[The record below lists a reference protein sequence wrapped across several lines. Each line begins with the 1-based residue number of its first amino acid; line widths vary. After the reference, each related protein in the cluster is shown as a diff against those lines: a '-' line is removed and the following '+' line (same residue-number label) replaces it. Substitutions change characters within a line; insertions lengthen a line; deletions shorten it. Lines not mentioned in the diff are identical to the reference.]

1 MLVCPSCYTE
11 SPDMANFCLHCGT
24 SLKSLPKSEKETP
37 AENDSSQENETMTEA
52 LRRLMPTSYVE
63 KLLASKG
70 QIEGERRVVTILF
83 SDVKGSTS
91 LAENLDPEEVL
102 EIMNGA
108 FDVLIEPIARY
119 EGTLARLMGD
129 AILAFFGAPIAH
141 EDDPYRACRAA
152 LDILQGAKRFSQKLE
167 TEKGIKG
174 FSVRVGI
181 NTGLVVVAEVGAD
194 LRVEYTAMG
203 DAVNVA
209 ARMESSA
216 ESGTI
221 LITEATKKLINNDF
235 EIAPVGPIKVKGK
248 TEPINTYN
256 VLGLAKK
263 RNQQTLS
270 GLNSQLIGREK
281 ELNQIQKA
289 FKELQQGG
297 GKIIS
302 IIGEQG
308 IGKSLLVEESRK
320 FQSSDIKWIE
330 GGALTYTSKNSYWV
344 ARGILKD
351 YLGFHQDSS
360 DEKMSDILQ
369 KRLDACDTKEF
380 SEIYPFLLHF
390 LNLPLEEKYLKSVIW
405 NKAELLKSHVHYAVK
420 NFIKKEAIKQPLVI
434 VCEDLHWC
442 DSPSLEIL
450 NELFSLVEEVPILL
464 ILIYRID
471 ESEGKIWN
479 FHYNNLQAY
488 KNIHEIIS
496 LHSLEHDE
504 CALLINNLFGTQKLP
519 TEIQNQM
526 INRTE
531 GNPFFIKEL
540 LNSLIE
546 RGLLKYEGE
555 QISPVSIEREFQ
567 VPELLQSI
575 IMARIDCLA
584 PSEKLTLQTAS
595 VIGRIFQKRLLSRI
609 METSISNEEFEK
621 SLNELQLSE
630 FILRHLQTK
639 ITSVNTDFEKEYIM
653 KDNLVQD
660 VVYSTLL
667 LSQRERLH
675 RQVGEVI
682 ESEYSNHIEDF
693 IEILADHF
701 EKGKVLDKS
710 IFYYRKAADR
720 SKYIFANEE
729 AIYFYLKILKLS
741 KEAGSDPLELVEV
754 HESLGEVYDL
764 IAKYSLAI
772 DQYNESLKYYK
783 DTSAIARICHKC
795 GQAYERWGKYNKA
808 LELFNDGLRL
818 LNGDSESLQASQ
830 IYAGMGMVYYRQGNY
845 ADANSLNIRALQ
857 ILEKEG
863 NESEIADTYNNLGII
878 YCKMGELEK
887 SLEYHK
893 KCLYLR
899 EASGHMIGLAA
910 SNNNLG
916 YLYQLQNNPEE
927 AIEYYNRSIELCKK
941 IGNLHGLART
951 YDNLSQLYNSQGDEE
966 LAVDYNLKAITI
978 FAKIAKEGL
987 GMNSEV
993 LRQSGVW

>member
-1 MLVCPSCYTE
+1 
-11 SPDMANFCLHCGT
+11 MANFCLHCGT
-24 SLKSLPKSEKETP
+24 SLKSLPNSGKEIP
-37 AENDSSQENETMTEA
+37 NEIDSSQTNETVTEA

-63 KLLASKG
+63 KLLATKG
-70 QIEGERRVVTILF
+70 KIEGERRVVTILF

-141 EDDPYRACRAA
+141 EDDPDRACRAA
-152 LDILQGAKRFSQKLE
+152 LDILQGARTFSQKLE
-167 TEKGIKG
+167 SEKGIKG

-221 LITEATKKLINNDF
+221 LITEATKKLISNDF
-235 EIAPVGPIKVKGK
+235 EIAPVGPIQVKGK
-248 TEPINTYN
+248 TKPINTYN
-256 VLGLAKK
+256 VIGLTEKS
-263 RNQQTLS
+263 NQLEQSNLKTP
-270 GLNSQLIGREK
+270 LIGREV
-281 ELNQIQKA
+281 ELRQIQEA
-289 FKELQQGG
+289 FNKLQQGE

-302 IIGEQG
+302 ITGDQG
-308 IGKSLLVEESRK
+308 IGKSLLVNESLK
-320 FQSSDIKWIE
+320 FQLSDIKRVE
-330 GGALTYTSKNSYWV
+330 GGALSYTSKNSYWV
-344 ARGILKD
+344 ARSILKD

-360 DEKMSDILQ
+360 DEKMSDIL
-369 KRLDACDTKEF
+369 RNMVDTCNEEEF

-390 LNLPLEEKYLKSVIW
+390 LNLPLEEKYLKSEVW
-405 NKAELLKSHVHYAVK
+405 NNAELLKNQIHYAVK
-420 NFIKKEAIKQPLVI
+420 NFIKNEAIKQPLVLI
-434 VCEDLHWC
+434 CEDLHWS
-442 DSPSLEIL
+442 DSPSLELL
-450 NELFSLVEEVPILL
+450 NELFSLIEEVPILL
-464 ILIYRID
+464 ILVYRID
-471 ESEGKIWN
+471 ENEGKIWN

-496 LHSLEHDE
+496 LHALKHNE

-519 TEIQNQM
+519 TEIQDQM

-540 LNSLIE
+540 LHSLID
-546 RGLLKYEGE
+546 RGLLKCEDE

-595 VIGRIFQKRLLSRI
+595 VIGRIFQKRLLARI
-609 METSISNEEFEK
+609 MESSISNIEFEK

-630 FILRHLQTK
+630 FILRHLQTN
-639 ITSVNTDFEKEYIM
+639 IASVKTGFEKEYIM

-660 VVYSTLL
+660 VVYSTIL
-667 LSQRERLH
+667 LSQRQRLH

-682 ESEYSNHIEDF
+682 ESEYSKQNEEF
-693 IEILADHF
+693 VEILADHF

-741 KEAGSDPLELVEV
+741 EEAHNDPLDLVEV
-754 HESLGEVYDL
+754 HESLGEVYAL

-783 DTSAIARICHKC
+783 DTAAIARICHKC
-795 GQAYERWGKYNKA
+795 GQVYERWGKYNKA

-818 LNGDSESLQASQ
+818 LKGNSESLQASQ
-830 IYAGMGMVYYRQGNY
+830 IYAGMGMVHYRQGNY
-845 ADANSLNIRALQ
+845 TDAKILSIRALK

-878 YCKMGELEK
+878 YCKMGDLAK

-893 KCLYLR
+893 KCLGLR
-899 EASGHMIGLAA
+899 EASGHMSGLAA

-916 YLYQLQNNPEE
+916 YLYQLQNNLEE

-951 YDNLSQLYNSQGDEE
+951 YDNLSQLYNSQGKEE
-966 LAVDYNLKAITI
+966 LAIDYNLKAITI

-987 GMNSEV
+987 EMNSEV

>member
-1 MLVCPSCYTE
+1 MLICPSCNTE
-11 SPDMANFCLHCGT
+11 SPDMANFCLHCGAP
-24 SLKSLPKSEKETP
+24 LKSLPNSEKDIP
-37 AENDSSQENETMTEA
+37 AKNVSSQANETMTEA

-63 KLLASKG
+63 KLLATKG

-108 FDVLIEPIARY
+108 FEVLIEPIARY

-152 LDILQGAKRFSQKLE
+152 LDILQGARSFSQKLE
-167 TEKGIKG
+167 SEKGIKG

-216 ESGTI
+216 EPGTI
-221 LITEATKKLINNDF
+221 LITEATRKMINNNF
-235 EIAPVGPIKVKGK
+235 EIVPVGPIQVKGK
-248 TEPINTYN
+248 TKPINTYN
-256 VLGLAKK
+256 VLGLTEKS
-263 RNQQTLS
+263 NQLEQS
-270 GLNSQLIGREK
+270 NLNTPIIGREV
-281 ELNQIQKA
+281 ELKQIQEA
-289 FKELQQGG
+289 FKKLQQGE

-302 IIGEQG
+302 IIGDQG
-308 IGKSLLVEESRK
+308 IGKSLLVNESRK
-320 FQSSDIKWIE
+320 FQSSDTKWVE
-330 GGALTYTSKNSYWV
+330 GGALSYNSKNSYWV
-344 ARGILKD
+344 ARSILKD
-351 YLGFHQDSS
+351 HLGFHQDSS
-360 DEKMSDILQ
+360 DEKMSD
-369 KRLDACDTKEF
+369 RLRNKIDTCNEEEF

-390 LNLPLEEKYLKSVIW
+390 LNLPLEEKYLKSVVW
-405 NKAELLKSHVHYAVK
+405 NNAELLKNQIQYAFK
-420 NFIKKEAIKQPLVI
+420 NFIKKEATKQPLVI
-434 VCEDLHWC
+434 VCEDLHWS
-442 DSPSLEIL
+442 DSPSLELIS
-450 NELFSLVEEVPILL
+450 ELFSLIDEVPILL
-464 ILIYRID
+464 LLVYRID
-471 ESEGKIWN
+471 ENEGEIWN
-479 FHYNNLQAY
+479 FHYNKLQAY
-488 KNIHEIIS
+488 KTKHEIIA
-496 LHSLEHDE
+496 LNALEPNE

-519 TEIQNQM
+519 AEIQNQ
-526 INRTE
+526 IIKRTE
-531 GNPFFIKEL
+531 GNPFFVKEL
-540 LNSLIE
+540 LHSLID
-546 RGLLKYEGE
+546 RGLLKFEDE
-555 QISPVSIEREFQ
+555 QISPIIIEKEFQ

-595 VIGRIFQKRLLSRI
+595 VIGRIFQKSLLAQI
-609 METSISNEEFEK
+609 MQTSISNMEFEK

-630 FILRHLQTK
+630 FILRHLQMNK
-639 ITSVNTDFEKEYIM
+639 TSVKTDFEKEYIM

-660 VVYSTLL
+660 VVYSSML
-667 LSQRERLH
+667 LSQRKRLH
-675 RQVGEVI
+675 KQVGEVI
-682 ESEYSNHIEDF
+682 ESEYSKHNEEF
-693 IEILADHF
+693 VEILADHF

-710 IFYYRKAADR
+710 IFYYRKAAER

-741 KEAGSDPLELVEV
+741 KEANSDPLELVEV
-754 HESLGEVYDL
+754 HESLGEVYAL

-772 DQYNESLKYYK
+772 EQYNESLKYYK

-795 GQAYERWGKYNKA
+795 GQVYERWGKYNKA
-808 LELFNDGLRL
+808 LELFNDGLKL
-818 LNGDSESLQASQ
+818 LNGNSESLQASQ
-830 IYAGMGMVYYRQGNY
+830 IYAGMGMVHYRQGNY
-845 ADANSLNIRALQ
+845 TDANKLNIRALQ

-878 YCKMGELEK
+878 YCKMGDFER

-893 KCLYLR
+893 KCLRLR
-899 EASGHMIGLAA
+899 ETSGHMSGLAA

-916 YLYQLQNNPEE
+916 YLYQLQNNLEE

-941 IGNLHGLART
+941 IGDLHGLART
-951 YDNLSQLYNSQGDEE
+951 YDNLSQLYNSQGKEQ
-966 LAVDYNLKAITI
+966 LAIDYNLKAITI
-978 FAKIAKEGL
+978 FAKIAKEGIE
-987 GMNSEV
+987 MNSEV

>member
-1 MLVCPSCYTE
+1 MLICPSCYTE
-11 SPDMANFCLHCGT
+11 SPDMANFCLHCGA
-24 SLKSLPKSEKETP
+24 SLKSLPNSGKDIP
-37 AENDSSQENETMTEA
+37 AENGSSQANETMTQA
-52 LRRLMPTSYVE
+52 LRRLMPSSYVE
-63 KLLASKG
+63 KLLATKG

-141 EDDPYRACRAA
+141 EDDPDRACRAA
-152 LDILQGAKRFSQKLE
+152 LDILQGARTFSQKLE
-167 TEKGIKG
+167 SEKGIKG

-216 ESGTI
+216 EAGTI
-221 LITEATKKLINNDF
+221 LITEATRKLINNDF
-235 EIAPVGPIKVKGK
+235 EIAPFGSIQVKGK
-248 TEPINTYN
+248 TKPINTYN
-256 VLGLAKK
+256 VLGLTEKS
-263 RNQQTLS
+263 NQLEHS
-270 GLNSQLIGREK
+270 NLNTPIIGREV
-281 ELNQIQKA
+281 ELKQIQEA
-289 FKELQQGG
+289 FKKLQQGE

-302 IIGEQG
+302 IIGDQG
-308 IGKSLLVEESRK
+308 IGKSLLVNESRK
-320 FQSSDIKWIE
+320 FQSSDIKWVE
-330 GGALTYTSKNSYWV
+330 GEALSYTSKNSYWV
-344 ARGILKD
+344 ARSILKNH
-351 YLGFHQDSS
+351 LGFHQDSS
-360 DEKMSDILQ
+360 DEQMRDVLRNRVEECNKE
-369 KRLDACDTKEF
+369 EF
-380 SEIYPFLLHF
+380 SEIYPFLLNF
-390 LNLPLEEKYLKSVIW
+390 LNLPLEEKSLKSVVW
-405 NKAELLKSHVHYAVK
+405 NNAELLKSQFHYAVK
-420 NFIKKEAIKQPLVI
+420 NFIKNEAIKQPLVI

-442 DSPSLEIL
+442 DSPSLELL
-450 NELFSLVEEVPILL
+450 NELFSLIEEVPILL
-464 ILIYRID
+464 LLIYRID

-496 LHSLEHDE
+496 LHALEHDE

-519 TEIQNQM
+519 SEIQNQM

-546 RGLLKYEGE
+546 RGLLKCEDE
-555 QISPVSIEREFQ
+555 QISSVSIEREFQ

-595 VIGRIFQKRLLSRI
+595 VIGRIFQKRLLARI
-609 METSISNEEFEK
+609 MQSSISIIEFEK

-630 FILRHLQTK
+630 FILRHLQTN
-639 ITSVNTDFEKEYIM
+639 ITSVKTDFEKEYIM

-667 LSQRERLH
+667 LSQRQRLH

-682 ESEYSNHIEDF
+682 ESEYSKNNDDF
-693 IEILADHF
+693 LEILADHF
-701 EKGKVLDKS
+701 EKGKVLNKS
-710 IFYYRKAADR
+710 ILYYRKAADR
-720 SKYIFANEE
+720 SKNIFANEE
-729 AIYFYLKILKLS
+729 AIYFYLKTLKLS
-741 KEAGSDPLELVEV
+741 EQAHNNPLDLVEV
-754 HESLGEVYDL
+754 HESLGEVYSL

-772 DQYNESLKYYK
+772 DHYNESLKYYK
-783 DTSAIARICHKC
+783 DPSAIARVCYKC
-795 GQAYERWGKYNKA
+795 GQVYERWGKYDKA

-818 LNGDSESLQASQ
+818 QAVNDESLQASL

-845 ADANSLNIRALQ
+845 TEANKLNTQALQ
-857 ILEKEG
+857 ILEKVG
-863 NESEIADTYNNLGII
+863 NESDIADTYNNLGII
-878 YCKMGELEK
+878 NCKMGDLEK
-887 SLEYHK
+887 AFEYHK

-899 EASGHMIGLAA
+899 ETSGHMSGLAA
-910 SNNNLG
+910 SHNNLG
-916 YLYQLQNNPEE
+916 YLCQLQNNLNE

-941 IGNLHGLART
+941 VGNLHGLARI
-951 YDNLSQLYNSQGDEE
+951 YDNLSELYNSQGKED
-966 LAVDYNLKAITI
+966 LAMDYNLKAVTI
-978 FAKIAKEGL
+978 LGKIAREDSE
-987 GMNSEV
+987 MNSEV
-993 LRQSGVW
+993 WLQSGVW

>member
-1 MLVCPSCYTE
+1 
-11 SPDMANFCLHCGT
+11 MANFCLHCGA
-24 SLKSLPKSEKETP
+24 SLKSIPNSGKDIPT
-37 AENDSSQENETMTEA
+37 ENGSSQANETMTQA

-63 KLLASKG
+63 KLLATKG

-141 EDDPYRACRAA
+141 EDDPDRACRAA
-152 LDILQGAKRFSQKLE
+152 LDILQGARAFSQKLE
-167 TEKGIKG
+167 SEKGIKG

-216 ESGTI
+216 ESGSI

-235 EIAPVGPIKVKGK
+235 EIAPFGTIQVKGK
-248 TEPINTYN
+248 TKPINTYN
-256 VLGLAKK
+256 VLGLTDKSYQLEHSK
-263 RNQQTLS
+263 
-270 GLNSQLIGREK
+270 LNTPLIGREV
-281 ELNQIQKA
+281 ELKQIQEAIKR
-289 FKELQQGG
+289 LQQGE

-302 IIGEQG
+302 IIGDQG
-308 IGKSLLVEESRK
+308 IGKSLLVNESRK
-320 FQSSDIKWIE
+320 FQSSDIKWVE
-330 GGALTYTSKNSYWV
+330 GGALSYTSKNSYWV
-344 ARGILKD
+344 ARSILKD
-351 YLGFHQDSS
+351 HLGFHQDSS
-360 DEKMSDILQ
+360 DEKMRDILRN
-369 KRLDACDTKEF
+369 KFDTDNEEEV

-390 LNLPLEEKYLKSVIW
+390 LNLPLEEKYLKSVVW
-405 NKAELLKSHVHYAVK
+405 NNAELLKSQIHYAVK
-420 NFIKKEAIKQPLVI
+420 KFIKKEAIKQPLVI
-434 VCEDLHWC
+434 VCEDLHWS
-442 DSPSLEIL
+442 DSPSLELL
-450 NELFSLVEEVPILL
+450 NEVFSLIEEVPILL
-464 ILIYRID
+464 LLIYRIN
-471 ESEGKIWN
+471 ENEGEIWN

-488 KNIHEIIS
+488 KNKHEIIA
-496 LHSLEHDE
+496 LNALEPNE
-504 CALLINNLFGTQKLP
+504 CALLINNLFGAQKLP
-519 TEIQNQM
+519 TEIQNQ
-526 INRTE
+526 IIKRTE
-531 GNPFFIKEL
+531 GNPFFVKEL
-540 LNSLIE
+540 LHSLID
-546 RGLLKYEGE
+546 RGLLKCEDE
-555 QISPVSIEREFQ
+555 QISPVSIEKEFQ

-595 VIGRIFQKRLLSRI
+595 VIGRIFQKRLLAGV
-609 METSISNEEFEK
+609 MKTSISNKEFEK

-630 FILRHLQTK
+630 FILRHLQTN
-639 ITSVNTDFEKEYIM
+639 IVSVKTGFEKEYIM

-660 VVYSTLL
+660 VVYSTML
-667 LSQRERLH
+667 LSQRQRLH
-675 RQVGEVI
+675 KQVGEVI
-682 ESEYSNHIEDF
+682 ESEYSKNKEEF
-693 IEILADHF
+693 VEILADHF
-701 EKGKVLDKS
+701 EKGKVLEKS

-741 KEAGSDPLELVEV
+741 EEAHNDPLDLLEV
-754 HESLGEVYDL
+754 HESLGEVYAL

-772 DQYNESLKYYK
+772 DQYNEALKYYK
-783 DTSAIARICHKC
+783 DTTAIARICYKC
-795 GQAYERWGKYNKA
+795 GQVYERWGKYNKA
-808 LELFNDGLRL
+808 LELFNNGLRL
-818 LNGDSESLQASQ
+818 LNGNSESLQVSQ

-845 ADANSLNIRALQ
+845 TDANMLNVRALQ

-878 YCKMGELEK
+878 YCKMGDLEK

-899 EASGHMIGLAA
+899 ETSRHMSGLAA

-916 YLYQLQNNPEE
+916 YLYQLQNNLDE
-927 AIEYYNRSIELCKK
+927 AIKYYNRSIELCKK

-951 YDNLSQLYNSQGDEE
+951 YDNLSQLYNSQGKEE
-966 LAVDYNLKAITI
+966 LAIDYNLKAITI

-987 GMNSEV
+987 EMNSEV

>member
-1 MLVCPSCYTE
+1 
-11 SPDMANFCLHCGT
+11 MANFCLHCGA
-24 SLKSLPKSEKETP
+24 SLKSIPNSGKDIPT
-37 AENDSSQENETMTEA
+37 ENGSSQANETMTQA

-63 KLLASKG
+63 KLLATKG

-141 EDDPYRACRAA
+141 EDDPDRACRAA
-152 LDILQGAKRFSQKLE
+152 LDILQGARAFSQKLE
-167 TEKGIKG
+167 SEKGIKG

-216 ESGTI
+216 ESGSI

-235 EIAPVGPIKVKGK
+235 EIAPFGTIQVKGK
-248 TEPINTYN
+248 TKPINTYN
-256 VLGLAKK
+256 VLGLTDKSYQLEHSK
-263 RNQQTLS
+263 
-270 GLNSQLIGREK
+270 LNTPLIGREV
-281 ELNQIQKA
+281 ELKQIQEA
-289 FKELQQGG
+289 FKRLQQGE

-302 IIGEQG
+302 IIGDQG
-308 IGKSLLVEESRK
+308 IGKSLLVNESRK
-320 FQSSDIKWIE
+320 FQSSDIKWVE
-330 GGALTYTSKNSYWV
+330 GGALSYTSKNSYWV
-344 ARGILKD
+344 ARSILKD
-351 YLGFHQDSS
+351 HLGFHQDSS
-360 DEKMSDILQ
+360 DEKMRDILRN
-369 KRLDACDTKEF
+369 KFDTDNEEEV

-390 LNLPLEEKYLKSVIW
+390 LNLPLEEKYLKSVVW
-405 NKAELLKSHVHYAVK
+405 NNAELLKSQIHYAVK
-420 NFIKKEAIKQPLVI
+420 KFIKKEAIKQPLVI
-434 VCEDLHWC
+434 VCEDLHWS
-442 DSPSLEIL
+442 DSPSLELL
-450 NELFSLVEEVPILL
+450 NEVFSLIEEVPILL
-464 ILIYRID
+464 LLIYRIN
-471 ESEGKIWN
+471 ENEGEIWN

-488 KNIHEIIS
+488 KNKHEIIA
-496 LHSLEHDE
+496 LNALEPNE
-504 CALLINNLFGTQKLP
+504 CALLINNLFGAQKLP
-519 TEIQNQM
+519 TEIQNQ
-526 INRTE
+526 IIKRTE
-531 GNPFFIKEL
+531 GNPFFVKEL
-540 LNSLIE
+540 LHSLID
-546 RGLLKYEGE
+546 RGLLKCEDE
-555 QISPVSIEREFQ
+555 QISPVSIEKEFQ

-595 VIGRIFQKRLLSRI
+595 VIGRIFQKRLLAGV
-609 METSISNEEFEK
+609 MKTSISNKEFEK

-630 FILRHLQTK
+630 FILRHLQTN
-639 ITSVNTDFEKEYIM
+639 IVSVKTGFEKEYIM

-660 VVYSTLL
+660 VVYSTML
-667 LSQRERLH
+667 LSQRQRLH
-675 RQVGEVI
+675 KQVGEVI
-682 ESEYSNHIEDF
+682 ESEYSKNKEEF
-693 IEILADHF
+693 VEILADHF
-701 EKGKVLDKS
+701 EKGKVLEKS

-741 KEAGSDPLELVEV
+741 EEAHNDPLDLLEV
-754 HESLGEVYDL
+754 HESLGEVYAL

-772 DQYNESLKYYK
+772 DQYNEALKYYK
-783 DTSAIARICHKC
+783 DTTAIARICYKC
-795 GQAYERWGKYNKA
+795 GQVYERWGKYNKA
-808 LELFNDGLRL
+808 LELFNNGLRL
-818 LNGDSESLQASQ
+818 LNGNSESLQVSQ

-845 ADANSLNIRALQ
+845 TDANMLNVRALQ

-878 YCKMGELEK
+878 YCKMGDLEK

-899 EASGHMIGLAA
+899 ETS
-910 SNNNLG
+910 
-916 YLYQLQNNPEE
+916 E
-927 AIEYYNRSIELCKK
+927 AIKYYNRSIELCKK

-951 YDNLSQLYNSQGDEE
+951 YDNLSQLYNSQGKEE
-966 LAVDYNLKAITI
+966 LAIDYNLKAITI

-987 GMNSEV
+987 EMNSEV

>member
-11 SPDMANFCLHCGT
+11 SPDNANFCLHCGT
-24 SLKSLPKSEKETP
+24 SLKSQPDSGKENP
-37 AENDSSQENETMTEA
+37 AGNNYLQSTETMTQA

-63 KLLASKG
+63 KLLATKG

-102 EIMNGA
+102 DIMNGA
-108 FDVLIEPIARY
+108 FDVLIEPIGRY

-152 LDILQGAKRFSQKLE
+152 LDILQGAKKFSQKLE
-167 TEKGIKG
+167 AEKGIKG

-235 EIAPVGPIKVKGK
+235 ELAPVGPIKVKGK

-256 VLGLAKK
+256 VIGLAKK
-263 RNQQTLS
+263 RNQPTHS
-270 GLNSQLIGREK
+270 SLNSPLIGRDK
-281 ELNQIQKA
+281 ELRQIQDA
-289 FKELQQGG
+289 FRELQQGY

-330 GGALTYTSKNSYWV
+330 GGALTYTSKSSYWV
-344 ARGILKD
+344 ALSILKD

-360 DEKMSDILQ
+360 DEKMSDILH
-369 KRLDACDTKEF
+369 KRLGACDKQEF

-405 NKAELLKSHVHYAVK
+405 NNAELLKSRVHYAVK
-420 NFIKKEAIKQPLVI
+420 NFLKKEAIKQPLVI

-450 NELFSLVEEVPILL
+450 NELCSLIEKVPILL
-464 ILIYRID
+464 LLIYRID

-479 FHYNNLQAY
+479 FHYNNLLAY
-488 KNIHEIIS
+488 KNIHKIIS

-504 CALLINNLFGTQKLP
+504 CVMLINNLFGTQKLP
-519 TEIQNQM
+519 NEVINQ
-526 INRTE
+526 IIKRTE

-546 RGLLKYEGE
+546 RGLLKFEDE
-555 QISPVSIEREFQ
+555 QISTVSIEREFQ

-575 IMARIDCLA
+575 IMARIDCLE

-595 VIGRIFQKRLLSRI
+595 VIGRIFQKRLLARI
-609 METSISNEEFEK
+609 MESSMSNEEFEK

-630 FILRHLQTK
+630 FILRHLQTN
-639 ITSVNTDFEKEYIM
+639 IASVKTGFEKEYIM

-660 VVYSTLL
+660 VVYSTML

-675 RQVGEVI
+675 RLVGEVI
-682 ESEYSNHIEDF
+682 ENEYSKNIEDF
-693 IEILADHF
+693 VEILADHF
-701 EKGKVLDKS
+701 EKGKSLDKS
-710 IFYYRKAADR
+710 IFYYRRAADR
-720 SKYIFANEE
+720 SKNIFANEE
-729 AIYFYLKILKLS
+729 AIYFYLKVLKLS
-741 KEAGSDPLELVEV
+741 KEVNTDPLELVNI
-754 HESLGEVYDL
+754 HESLGEVYAL

-772 DQYNESLKYYK
+772 IQYNESLKYYK
-783 DTSAIARICHKC
+783 DTAAIARICHKC
-795 GQAYERWGKYNKA
+795 GQVYERWGKYNKA

-818 LNGDSESLQASQ
+818 LNGNNESLQASQ

-845 ADANSLNIRALQ
+845 TDAIMLNIRALQ
-857 ILEKEG
+857 ILEQEG

-878 YCKMGELEK
+878 YCKMGELDK

-893 KCLYLR
+893 KCLSLR
-899 EASGHMIGLAA
+899 ESTGHMIGLAA

-916 YLYQLQNNPEE
+916 YLYQLQEKFDE
-927 AIEYYNRSIELCKK
+927 AIDYYNRSIELCKK

-951 YDNLSQLYNSQGDEE
+951 YDNLSQLYNSLDNND
-966 LAVDYNLKAITI
+966 LAIEYNLKAVTI
-978 FAKIAKEGL
+978 FSKIAKEGS

>member
-1 MLVCPSCYTE
+1 MLICPSCYKE

-24 SLKSLPKSEKETP
+24 SLKSLPKSEKEIT
-37 AENDSSQENETMTEA
+37 AENESSQKNETMTEA

-63 KLLASKG
+63 KLLAAKG
-70 QIEGERRVVTILF
+70 KIEGERRVVTILF

-108 FDVLIEPIARY
+108 FDVLIEPITRY

-141 EDDPYRACRAA
+141 EDDAYRACRAA
-152 LDILQGAKRFSQKLE
+152 LDILQGAKSFSQKLE
-167 TEKGIKG
+167 IEKGIKG

-235 EIAPVGPIKVKGK
+235 EIVPVGPIQVKGK
-248 TEPINTYN
+248 TDPINTYN
-256 VLGLAKK
+256 VLGLANKK
-263 RNQQTLS
+263 NQKERSSLKSTI
-270 GLNSQLIGREK
+270 IGRGN
-281 ELNQIQKA
+281 ELRQIYEA
-289 FKELQQGG
+289 FTKLQNGE

-302 IIGEQG
+302 VIGDQG
-308 IGKSLLVEESRK
+308 IGKSLLIDESRK
-320 FQSSDIKWIE
+320 FQPPDIKWVE

-344 ARGILKD
+344 ARSILKD

-360 DEKMSDILQ
+360 DEKMRDIL
-369 KRLDACDTKEF
+369 RNRVGTSTKEELA
-380 SEIYPFLLHF
+380 EIYSFLLHF
-390 LNLPLEEKYLKSVIW
+390 LNLPLEDNYINSVVW
-405 NKAELLKSHVHYAVK
+405 NNAELLKSKIHYAFK
-420 NFIKKEAIKQPLVI
+420 NFIKNEASKQPLVI
-434 VCEDLHWC
+434 VCEDLHWS

-450 NELFSLVEEVPILL
+450 NELFSNIEEVPILL
-464 ILIYRID
+464 ILIYRIN
-471 ESEGKIWN
+471 ESEGEIWN
-479 FHYNNLQAY
+479 FHYNNLHAY
-488 KNIHEIIS
+488 KNNHEIIA
-496 LHSLEHDE
+496 LNALEPSD
-504 CALLINNLFGTQKLP
+504 CALLMDNLLGSKKLP
-519 TEIQNQM
+519 TNIKDQI

-540 LNSLIE
+540 LHSLIDK
-546 RGLLKYEGE
+546 GILKCEDE
-555 QISPVSIEREFQ
+555 QNSSISIEKEFQ
-567 VPELLQSI
+567 VPELLQTI

-595 VIGRIFQKRLLSRI
+595 VIGRIFQKRILARV
-609 METSISNEEFEK
+609 MENSISEQEFEK
-621 SLNELQLSE
+621 SLNELLLSE
-630 FILRHLQTK
+630 FILRHLQK
-639 ITSVNTDFEKEYIM
+639 NITSLKSGFEKEYIM

-660 VVYSTLL
+660 VVYSTML
-667 LSQRERLH
+667 LSQRQRLH
-675 RQVGEVI
+675 RLVGEVI
-682 ESEYSNHIEDF
+682 ENEYSNHSEDF
-693 IEILADHF
+693 VEILADHF

-720 SKYIFANEE
+720 SKNLFANEE

-741 KEAGSDPLELVEV
+741 EEVHNDPLELVEV
-754 HESLGEVYDL
+754 HESLGEVYEL

-772 DQYNESLKYYK
+772 DQFNEALKYYK
-783 DTSAIARICHKC
+783 EATDIARVSYKC
-795 GQAYERWGKYNKA
+795 GKVYERWGKYNKA

-818 LNGDSESLQASQ
+818 LDGNSESLQASQ

-845 ADANSLNIRALQ
+845 NDANILNIRALQ
-857 ILEKEG
+857 ILEREG
-863 NESEIADTYNNLGII
+863 NESEIGDTYNNLGII

-893 KCLYLR
+893 KCLSLR
-899 EASGHMIGLAA
+899 ETTGHMIGLAA

-916 YLYQLQNNPEE
+916 YLYQLQKKFDE
-927 AIEYYNRSIELCKK
+927 AIDYYNRSIELCKK

-951 YDNLSQLYNSQGDEE
+951 YDNLSQLYNSLDNED
-966 LAVDYNLKAITI
+966 LAIDYNLKAITI
-978 FAKIAKEGL
+978 FSKIAREGL

>member
-1 MLVCPSCYTE
+1 
-11 SPDMANFCLHCGT
+11 MANFCLHCGA
-24 SLKSLPKSEKETP
+24 SLKSIPNSGKDIPT
-37 AENDSSQENETMTEA
+37 ENGSSQANETMTQA

-63 KLLASKG
+63 KLLATKG

-141 EDDPYRACRAA
+141 EDDPDRACRAA
-152 LDILQGAKRFSQKLE
+152 LDILQGARAFSQKLE
-167 TEKGIKG
+167 SEKGIKG

-216 ESGTI
+216 ESGSI

-235 EIAPVGPIKVKGK
+235 EIAPFGTIQVKGK
-248 TEPINTYN
+248 TKPINTYN
-256 VLGLAKK
+256 VLGLTDKSYQLEHSK
-263 RNQQTLS
+263 
-270 GLNSQLIGREK
+270 LNTPLIGREV
-281 ELNQIQKA
+281 ELKQIQEA
-289 FKELQQGG
+289 FKRLQQGE

-302 IIGEQG
+302 IIGDQG
-308 IGKSLLVEESRK
+308 IGKSLLVNESRK
-320 FQSSDIKWIE
+320 FQSSDIKWVE
-330 GGALTYTSKNSYWV
+330 GGALSYTSKNSYWV
-344 ARGILKD
+344 ARSILKD
-351 YLGFHQDSS
+351 HLGFHQDSS
-360 DEKMSDILQ
+360 DEKMRDILRN
-369 KRLDACDTKEF
+369 KFDTDNEEEV

-390 LNLPLEEKYLKSVIW
+390 LNLPLEEKYLKSVVW
-405 NKAELLKSHVHYAVK
+405 NNAELLKSQIHYAVK
-420 NFIKKEAIKQPLVI
+420 KFIKKEAIKQPLVI
-434 VCEDLHWC
+434 VCEDLHWS
-442 DSPSLEIL
+442 DSPSLELL
-450 NELFSLVEEVPILL
+450 NEVFSLIEEVPILL
-464 ILIYRID
+464 LLIYRIN
-471 ESEGKIWN
+471 ENEGEIWN

-488 KNIHEIIS
+488 KNKHEIIA
-496 LHSLEHDE
+496 LNALEPNE
-504 CALLINNLFGTQKLP
+504 CALLINNLFGAQKLP
-519 TEIQNQM
+519 TEIQNQ
-526 INRTE
+526 IIKRTE
-531 GNPFFIKEL
+531 GNPFFVKEL
-540 LNSLIE
+540 LHSLID
-546 RGLLKYEGE
+546 RGLLKCEDE
-555 QISPVSIEREFQ
+555 QISPVSIEKEFQ

-595 VIGRIFQKRLLSRI
+595 VIGRIFQKRLLAGV
-609 METSISNEEFEK
+609 MKTSISNKEFEK

-630 FILRHLQTK
+630 FILRHLQTN
-639 ITSVNTDFEKEYIM
+639 IVSVKTGFEKEYIM

-660 VVYSTLL
+660 VVYSTML
-667 LSQRERLH
+667 LSQRQRLH
-675 RQVGEVI
+675 KQVGEVI
-682 ESEYSNHIEDF
+682 ESEYSKNKEEF
-693 IEILADHF
+693 VEILADHF
-701 EKGKVLDKS
+701 EKGKVLEKS

-741 KEAGSDPLELVEV
+741 EEAHNDPLDLLEV
-754 HESLGEVYDL
+754 HESLGEVYAL

-772 DQYNESLKYYK
+772 DQYNEALKYYK
-783 DTSAIARICHKC
+783 DTTAIARICYKC
-795 GQAYERWGKYNKA
+795 GQVYERWGKYNKA
-808 LELFNDGLRL
+808 LELFNNGLRL
-818 LNGDSESLQASQ
+818 LNGNSESLQVSQ

-845 ADANSLNIRALQ
+845 TDANMLNVRALQ

-878 YCKMGELEK
+878 YCKMGDLEK

-899 EASGHMIGLAA
+899 ETSRHMSGLAA

-916 YLYQLQNNPEE
+916 YLYQLQNNLDE
-927 AIEYYNRSIELCKK
+927 AIKYYSRSIELCKK

-951 YDNLSQLYNSQGDEE
+951 YDNLSQLYNSQGKEE
-966 LAVDYNLKAITI
+966 LAIDYNLKAITI

-987 GMNSEV
+987 EMNSEV

>member
-1 MLVCPSCYTE
+1 
-11 SPDMANFCLHCGT
+11 MANFCLHCGA
-24 SLKSLPKSEKETP
+24 SLKSIPNSGKDIPT
-37 AENDSSQENETMTEA
+37 ENGSSQANETMTQA

-63 KLLASKG
+63 KLLATKG

-141 EDDPYRACRAA
+141 EDDPDRACRAA
-152 LDILQGAKRFSQKLE
+152 LDILQGARAFSQKLE
-167 TEKGIKG
+167 SEKGIKG

-216 ESGTI
+216 ESGSI

-235 EIAPVGPIKVKGK
+235 EIAPFGTIQVKGK
-248 TEPINTYN
+248 TKPINTYN
-256 VLGLAKK
+256 VLGLTDKSYQLEHSK
-263 RNQQTLS
+263 
-270 GLNSQLIGREK
+270 LNTPLIGREV
-281 ELNQIQKA
+281 ELKQIQEA
-289 FKELQQGG
+289 FKRLQQGE

-302 IIGEQG
+302 IIGDQG
-308 IGKSLLVEESRK
+308 IGKSLLVNESRK
-320 FQSSDIKWIE
+320 FQSSDIKWVE
-330 GGALTYTSKNSYWV
+330 GGALSYTSKNSYWV
-344 ARGILKD
+344 ARSILKD
-351 YLGFHQDSS
+351 HLGFHQDSS
-360 DEKMSDILQ
+360 DEKMRDILRN
-369 KRLDACDTKEF
+369 KFDTDNEEEV

-390 LNLPLEEKYLKSVIW
+390 LNLPLEEKYLKSVVW
-405 NKAELLKSHVHYAVK
+405 NNAELLKSQIHYAVK
-420 NFIKKEAIKQPLVI
+420 KFIKKEAIKQPLVI
-434 VCEDLHWC
+434 VCEDLHWS
-442 DSPSLEIL
+442 DSPSLELL
-450 NELFSLVEEVPILL
+450 NEVFSLIEEVPILL
-464 ILIYRID
+464 LLIYRIN
-471 ESEGKIWN
+471 ENEGEIWN

-488 KNIHEIIS
+488 KNKHEIIA
-496 LHSLEHDE
+496 LNALEPNE
-504 CALLINNLFGTQKLP
+504 CALLINNLFGAQKLP
-519 TEIQNQM
+519 TEIQNQ
-526 INRTE
+526 IIKRTE
-531 GNPFFIKEL
+531 GNPFFVKEL
-540 LNSLIE
+540 LHSLID
-546 RGLLKYEGE
+546 RGLLKCEDE
-555 QISPVSIEREFQ
+555 QISPVSIEKEFQ

-595 VIGRIFQKRLLSRI
+595 VIGRIFQKRLLAGV
-609 METSISNEEFEK
+609 MKTSISNKEFEK

-630 FILRHLQTK
+630 FILRHLQTN
-639 ITSVNTDFEKEYIM
+639 IVSVKTGFEKEYIM

-660 VVYSTLL
+660 VVYSTML
-667 LSQRERLH
+667 LSQRQRLH
-675 RQVGEVI
+675 KQVGEVI
-682 ESEYSNHIEDF
+682 ESEYSKNKEEF
-693 IEILADHF
+693 VEILADHF
-701 EKGKVLDKS
+701 EKGKVLEKS

-741 KEAGSDPLELVEV
+741 EEAHNDPLDLLEV
-754 HESLGEVYDL
+754 HESLGEVYAL

-772 DQYNESLKYYK
+772 DQYNEALKYYK
-783 DTSAIARICHKC
+783 DTTAIARICYKC
-795 GQAYERWGKYNKA
+795 GQVYERWGKYNKA
-808 LELFNDGLRL
+808 LELFNNGLRL
-818 LNGDSESLQASQ
+818 LNGNSESLQVSQ

-845 ADANSLNIRALQ
+845 TDANMLNVRALQ

-878 YCKMGELEK
+878 YCKMGDLEK

-899 EASGHMIGLAA
+899 ETSRHMSGLAA

-916 YLYQLQNNPEE
+916 YLYQLQNNLDE
-927 AIEYYNRSIELCKK
+927 AIKYYNRSIELCKK

-951 YDNLSQLYNSQGDEE
+951 YDNLSQLYNSQGKEE
-966 LAVDYNLKAITI
+966 LAIDYNLKAITI

-987 GMNSEV
+987 EMNSEV